1 MHPPPNDTS
10 GSELSPREIEVLI
23 TIERTGA
30 GLSMVAITLTL
41 LSFFLFKKLRTT
53 PNIFIVM
60 ASIANAG
67 ASIASMIGY
76 DGLDKGERS
85 ALCQGQGFIFE
96 WFMQSDPW
104 WSFAM
109 AFNVFLVFF
118 YNANTATFRK
128 RIWIY
133 CIVCFGGPL
142 VPAIV
147 LVSIHDDAK
156 GPVFGNAALWC
167 WVDSNWSLVRLYAYY
182 IPIWICIF
190 GSIVIYVAVGYQ
202 VFRNRNRL
210 RNFAIH
216 IPHTGTRTNSGGASE
231 AGDSAEEN
239 LTQRQDYYGTAT
251 TEVQV
256 TSNTPENDDLA
267 LPMIPPAI
275 YAHGPTVVSC
285 GRSWAVPQSA
295 SYYSPNVARI
305 SRRQRATLTS
315 TQPSLARTV
324 FSYLRN
330 VKSNASS
337 KLKRLDPVKMAYL
350 RTSFIFG
357 FAILITWIPS
367 SVNRLYS
374 LTYHGR
380 GTVRE
385 ELKGLKVRIWPIPR
399 RGYRNT
405 VRMDGRLDTVMYG
418 DRNTLELPAMA
429 RLKAPTAYDND
440 ELELS
445 ERFHRSCSI

>member
-1 MHPPPNDTS
+1 MHLPANDTS

-41 LSFFLFKKLRTT
+41 LSFSLFKKLRTT
-53 PNIFIVM
+53 PNIFIIL

-76 DGLDKGERS
+76 DGLDNGESS

-118 YNANTATFRK
+118 NNANPATFRK

-133 CIVCFGGPL
+133 CIICFGGPL

-147 LVSIHDDAK
+147 LVSMHDSAK

-167 WVDSNWSLVRLYAYY
+167 WIDSNWSLVRLYAYY

-190 GSIVIYVAVGYQ
+190 GSILIYIAVGYH
-202 VFRNRNRL
+202 VFHHRNRL
-210 RNFAIH
+210 RNFT
-216 IPHTGTRTNSGGASE
+216 IPISERNKRANSVAASE
-231 AGDSAEEN
+231 AGDSAEES
-239 LTQRQDYYGTAT
+239 LTRRQDYYGTAT
-251 TEVQV
+251 TEVQI
-256 TSNTPENDDLA
+256 TSNTPENDYLG
-267 LPMIPPAI
+267 LPAIPPAA
-275 YAHGPTVVSC
+275 YTHGLTVVTC
-285 GRSWAVPQSA
+285 GRSWATTQPGY
-295 SYYSPNVARI
+295 YYSPNTERI
-305 SRRQRATLTS
+305 PRQNATVS
-315 TQPSLARTV
+315 AKRGTQPPTV
-324 FSYLRN
+324 FTRLRAAR
-330 VKSNASS
+330 SNASL

-380 GTVRE
+380 VNFQLSIASGCV
-385 ELKGLKVRIWPIPR
+385 
-399 RGYRNT
+399 
-405 VRMDGRLDTVMYG
+405 
-418 DRNTLELPAMA
+418 LPLQGVWNA
-429 RLKAPTAYDND
+429 LIYFTT
-440 ELELS
+440 S
-445 ERFHRSCSI
+445 

>member
-1 MHPPPNDTS
+1 MMHPPPNDTS
-10 GSELSPREIEVLI
+10 GSELSTRQIEILI

-30 GLSMVAITLTL
+30 GLSMAAITLTL
-41 LSFFLFKKLRTT
+41 LSFLLFKKLRTT
-53 PNIFIVM
+53 PNIFIVL

-76 DGLDKGERS
+76 DGLDMGEES
-85 ALCQGQGFIFE
+85 TLCQGQGFIFE

-118 YNANTATFRK
+118 NNANPAVFRK

-133 CIVCFGGPL
+133 CLICFGGPL
-142 VPAIV
+142 IPAIV

-167 WVDSNWSLVRLYAYY
+167 WIDSNWSLVRLYAYY

-190 GSIVIYVAVGYQ
+190 GSILIYVAVGYH

-210 RNFAIH
+210 RKFTMPI
-216 IPHTGTRTNSGGASE
+216 TRKRKMSKGRAASE
-231 AGDSAEEN
+231 GGDSAEES
-239 LTQRQDYYGTAT
+239 LTRKIDYYGTAT
-251 TEVQV
+251 TEVMV
-256 TSNTPENDDLA
+256 TSITPENDFPG
-267 LPMIPPAI
+267 LPTVPPAI
-275 YAHGPTVVSC
+275 YAHGH
-285 GRSWAVPQSA
+285 GPQPWMPG
-295 SYYSPNVARI
+295 YSPEFVGNLPQQYATVSARPPKPPKTLL
-305 SRRQRATLTS
+305 SR
-315 TQPSLARTV
+315 
-324 FSYLRN
+324 LRH
-330 VKSNASS
+330 VKSNASL

-380 GTVRE
+380 INFQLSVASGCV
-385 ELKGLKVRIWPIPR
+385 
-399 RGYRNT
+399 
-405 VRMDGRLDTVMYG
+405 
-418 DRNTLELPAMA
+418 LPLQGVWNA
-429 RLKAPTAYDND
+429 LIYFTT
-440 ELELS
+440 S
-445 ERFHRSCSI
+445 

>member
-1 MHPPPNDTS
+1 MRPPANDTS
-10 GSELSPREIEVLI
+10 GSELKPRQIEVLI

-30 GLSMVAITLTL
+30 GLSMVAIILTL
-41 LSFFLFKKLRTT
+41 LTFALFKKLRTT
-53 PNIFIVM
+53 PNIFIIL

-76 DGLDKGERS
+76 DGLDQGERS
-85 ALCQGQGFIFE
+85 TLCQGQGFIFE

-118 YNANTATFRK
+118 HNANPASFRK

-133 CIVCFGGPL
+133 CLICFGGPL
-142 VPAIV
+142 LPAIV
-147 LVSIHDDAK
+147 LVSIRDDAK

-190 GSIVIYVAVGYQ
+190 GSIIIYVAVGYR
-202 VFRNRNRL
+202 VFHQRNRL
-210 RNFAIH
+210 RNFAIP
-216 IPHTGTRTNSGGASE
+216 IPPRNKRANSGAASD
-231 AGDSAEEN
+231 AGDSAVES
-239 LTQRQDYYGTAT
+239 LTRRHDYYGTAT

-267 LPMIPPAI
+267 RPILPPAI
-275 YAHGPTVVSC
+275 YSHSPYLPNPAAGAYGQSWATTQAGPYYAPDPERLPQPPLATASTRRSNLASAVVS
-285 GRSWAVPQSA
+285 R
-295 SYYSPNVARI
+295 
-305 SRRQRATLTS
+305 LK
-315 TQPSLARTV
+315 
-324 FSYLRN
+324 N
-330 VKSNASS
+330 VKSSASL

-374 LTYHGR
+374 LTSEGR
-380 GTVRE
+380 VNFQLSVASGCV
-385 ELKGLKVRIWPIPR
+385 
-399 RGYRNT
+399 
-405 VRMDGRLDTVMYG
+405 
-418 DRNTLELPAMA
+418 LPLQGVWNA
-429 RLKAPTAYDND
+429 LIYFTT
-440 ELELS
+440 S
-445 ERFHRSCSI
+445 

>member
-1 MHPPPNDTS
+1 MHPPPKDTS

-53 PNIFIVM
+53 PNIFIVL

-118 YNANTATFRK
+118 YNANPATFRK

-142 VPAIV
+142 VPAVV

-190 GSIVIYVAVGYQ
+190 GSIVIYVAVGYH

-210 RNFAIH
+210 RNFAVH
-216 IPHTGTRTNSGGASE
+216 IPTRTKRVESGGASE
-231 AGDSAEEN
+231 AGDSTEVS
-239 LTQRQDYYGTAT
+239 LTRRPDYYGTAT
-251 TEVQV
+251 TEVQI
-256 TSNTPENDDLA
+256 TSNTPDHDDLS

-275 YAHGPTVVSC
+275 YSHGPTVVSC
-285 GRSWAVPQSA
+285 GRSWAVPQAA
-295 SYYSPNVARI
+295 SYYGRNIERTSRPTAALPSAR
-305 SRRQRATLTS
+305 
-315 TQPSLARTV
+315 PHLARLV
-324 FSYLRN
+324 LSYLRN
-330 VKSNASS
+330 VKSSASM

-380 GTVRE
+380 VNFQLSIASGCV
-385 ELKGLKVRIWPIPR
+385 
-399 RGYRNT
+399 
-405 VRMDGRLDTVMYG
+405 
-418 DRNTLELPAMA
+418 LPLQGVWNA
-429 RLKAPTAYDND
+429 LIYFTT
-440 ELELS
+440 S
-445 ERFHRSCSI
+445 

>member
-23 TIERTGA
+23 TIERIGA
-30 GLSMVAITLTL
+30 GLSMVAITFTL
-41 LSFFLFKKLRTT
+41 LSFLLFKRLRTT
-53 PNIFIVM
+53 PNIFIVL

-76 DGLDKGERS
+76 DGLDKGESS

-96 WFMQSDPW
+96 WWVAVLGIHSTGGWQKADAVLHRFMQSDPW

-118 YNANTATFRK
+118 NNANPATFRK

-142 VPAIV
+142 LPAVV

-167 WVDSNWSLVRLYAYY
+167 WIDSNWSLVRLYAYY

-190 GSIVIYVAVGYQ
+190 GSILIYIAVGYH
-202 VFRNRNRL
+202 VFHHRNRL
-210 RNFAIH
+210 RNFAIP
-216 IPHTGTRTNSGGASE
+216 ITERKKRANSGVASE
-231 AGDSAEEN
+231 AGDSAVES
-239 LTQRQDYYGTAT
+239 LTRRQDYYGTAT

-256 TSNTPENDDLA
+256 TSNTPENDYLG
-267 LPMIPPAI
+267 LPAIPPAV
-275 YAHGPTVVSC
+275 YAHGPMVVTC
-285 GRSWAVPQSA
+285 GRSWAA
-295 SYYSPNVARI
+295 THAEGYHSPKIERTPLRDTNI
-305 SRRQRATLTS
+305 FIKRAK
-315 TQPSLARTV
+315 QPFALFTR
-324 FSYLRN
+324 LRAA
-330 VKSNASS
+330 KSNAAS
-337 KLKRLDPVKMAYL
+337 KLKRLDPIKMAYL

-380 GTVRE
+380 VNFQLSIASGCV
-385 ELKGLKVRIWPIPR
+385 
-399 RGYRNT
+399 
-405 VRMDGRLDTVMYG
+405 
-418 DRNTLELPAMA
+418 LPLQGVWNA
-429 RLKAPTAYDND
+429 LIYFTT
-440 ELELS
+440 S
-445 ERFHRSCSI
+445 

>member
-1 MHPPPNDTS
+1 MHSPANDTS

-41 LSFFLFKKLRTT
+41 VSFFLIKKLRTT
-53 PNIFIVM
+53 PNMFIVL

-76 DGLDKGERS
+76 DGLDKGESS

-118 YNANTATFRK
+118 FNANPATFRK

-133 CIVCFGGPL
+133 CIICFGGPL
-142 VPAIV
+142 VPAVV

-190 GSIVIYVAVGYQ
+190 GSIIIYVAVGYH

-210 RNFAIH
+210 RNFAVR
-216 IPHTGTRTNSGGASE
+216 IPITAKRSDGGTSE
-231 AGDSAEEN
+231 AGDSTEES
-239 LTQRQDYYGTAT
+239 LTRRQDYYGTAT

-256 TSNTPENDDLA
+256 TSNTPDNDDFS

-275 YAHGPTVVSC
+275 YSHGPAIVSC
-285 GRSWAVPQSA
+285 GRSWAVPQAA
-295 SYYSPNVARI
+295 SYYGQSIERFPRPSAALPPARPHFAH
-305 SRRQRATLTS
+305 S
-315 TQPSLARTV
+315 
-324 FSYLRN
+324 
-330 VKSNASS
+330 
-337 KLKRLDPVKMAYL
+337 RLDPVKMAYL

-374 LTYHGR
+374 LTYDGR
-380 GTVRE
+380 VDFQLSIASG
-385 ELKGLKVRIWPIPR
+385 IWPIPR

-405 VRMDGRLDTVMYG
+405 VRMDGRLDVVTYG
-418 DRNTLELPAMA
+418 NRNTLELPAMA
-429 RLKAPTAYDND
+429 RLKASRVSDDD

-445 ERFHRSCSI
+445 ERFR

>member
-1 MHPPPNDTS
+1 MHLPPNDTS
-10 GSELSPREIEVLI
+10 GSELSPREIEILI

-30 GLSMVAITLTL
+30 GFSMVAITLTL
-41 LSFFLFKKLRTT
+41 LSFLLFKRLRTT
-53 PNIFIVM
+53 PNIFIVL

-76 DGLDKGERS
+76 DGLDKGEES
-85 ALCQGQGFIFE
+85 TLCQGQGFIFE

-118 YNANTATFRK
+118 NNANPAVFRK

-133 CIVCFGGPL
+133 CIICFGGPL

-167 WVDSNWSLVRLYAYY
+167 WIDSNWSLVRLYAYY

-190 GSIVIYVAVGYQ
+190 GSILIYVAVGYH
-202 VFRNRNRL
+202 VFHHRNRL
-210 RNFAIH
+210 RKFTMPI
-216 IPHTGTRTNSGGASE
+216 TRKRKMSNLRAASA
-231 AGDSAEEN
+231 AGDSAEES
-239 LTQRQDYYGTAT
+239 LTRRPDHYGTAT
-251 TEVQV
+251 TEVQI
-256 TSNTPENDDLA
+256 TSITPENSYSG
-267 LPMIPPAI
+267 LPAMSPAV
-275 YAHGPTVVSC
+275 YAHGSTIVPYSQ
-285 GRSWAVPQSA
+285 SWMPMQGGG
-295 SYYSPNVARI
+295 YYSPGVERKTLQQNATVSATKPREPSTLL
-305 SRRQRATLTS
+305 SR
-315 TQPSLARTV
+315 
-324 FSYLRN
+324 LRR
-330 VKSNASS
+330 VKSNASL

-380 GTVRE
+380 VNFQLSVASGCV
-385 ELKGLKVRIWPIPR
+385 
-399 RGYRNT
+399 
-405 VRMDGRLDTVMYG
+405 
-418 DRNTLELPAMA
+418 LPLQGVWNA
-429 RLKAPTAYDND
+429 LIYFTT
-440 ELELS
+440 S
-445 ERFHRSCSI
+445 

>member
-1 MHPPPNDTS
+1 MMHPPPNDTS
-10 GSELSPREIEVLI
+10 GSELSPREIEILI

-41 LSFFLFKKLRTT
+41 FSFLLFKRLRTT
-53 PNIFIVM
+53 PNIFIIL

-76 DGLDKGERS
+76 DGLDKGEES
-85 ALCQGQGFIFE
+85 TLCQGQGFIFE

-118 YNANTATFRK
+118 YNASPAVFRK

-156 GPVFGNAALWC
+156 GPIFGNAALWC
-167 WVDSNWSLVRLYAYY
+167 WIDSNWSLVRLYAYY
-182 IPIWICIF
+182 IPIWMCIF
-190 GSIVIYVAVGYQ
+190 GSILIYVAVGYH
-202 VFRNRNRL
+202 VFHHRNRL
-210 RNFAIH
+210 RKFT
-216 IPHTGTRTNSGGASE
+216 IPITGRRKMSNLRAASE
-231 AGDSAEEN
+231 ARDSTEES
-239 LTQRQDYYGTAT
+239 LTRRPDHYGTAT
-251 TEVQV
+251 TEVQI
-256 TSNTPENDDLA
+256 TSITPENDCSG
-267 LPMIPPAI
+267 LPAIPPGI
-275 YAHGPTVVSC
+275 YAHGPYVVSSAP
-285 GRSWAVPQSA
+285 SWMPLQDRVFDFPEIERRRNAAISA
-295 SYYSPNVARI
+295 SQPKQSSSI
-305 SRRQRATLTS
+305 FSR
-315 TQPSLARTV
+315 
-324 FSYLRN
+324 LRHI
-330 VKSNASS
+330 KSNASL

-380 GTVRE
+380 VNFQLSVASGCV
-385 ELKGLKVRIWPIPR
+385 
-399 RGYRNT
+399 
-405 VRMDGRLDTVMYG
+405 
-418 DRNTLELPAMA
+418 LPLQGVWNA
-429 RLKAPTAYDND
+429 LIYFTT
-440 ELELS
+440 S
-445 ERFHRSCSI
+445 